1 MFVIMTPVLMA
12 PALVVMFW
20 GQRRAAR
27 LGALAIA
34 DPGYAQRKVLEQ
46 DNPRPSVRAVIIGL
60 FWQVDVIGLLLL
72 AFGLGCFL
80 VPFSLAAN
88 ADGGY
93 ANRERAW
100 LFRSSLRA
108 NSIASMIALLVLGV
122 LLLVATAI
130 YEWKYAP
137 YPIMPRRVANRA
149 LICACLIDAF
159 YWMSYCKCS
168 TGLYSVAD
176 FIR

>member
-27 LGALAIA
+27 LGALVIA

-46 DNPRPSVRAVIIGL
+46 DSPRPSVLAVVIGL

-80 VPFSLAAN
+80 IPFSLAAN

-100 LFRSSLRA
+100 DISVVPSS
-108 NSIASMIALLVLGV
+108 
-122 LLLVATAI
+122 
-130 YEWKYAP
+130 
-137 YPIMPRRVANRA
+137 
-149 LICACLIDAF
+149 
-159 YWMSYCKCS
+159 
-168 TGLYSVAD
+168 
-176 FIR
+176 